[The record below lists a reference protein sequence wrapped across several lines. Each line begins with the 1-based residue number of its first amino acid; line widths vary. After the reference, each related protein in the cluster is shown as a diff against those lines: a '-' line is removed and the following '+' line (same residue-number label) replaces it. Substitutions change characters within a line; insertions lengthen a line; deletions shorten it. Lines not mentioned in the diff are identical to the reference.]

1 MKFVFLGTLTN
12 IQNLIIASGQQATF
26 SAETRTATYKEGVF
40 NAQEA
45 GAYKFANFTIKDY
58 ATVTFETTGK
68 ALQLTI
74 LELHYG
80 STLKGEKILLQSNE
94 ITLQPGSTI
103 DLSGGGY
110 AAQQGSG
117 KGTKVS
123 VTADLIIVIVQVCH

>member
-1 MKFVFLGTLTN
+1 MGGTSLKY
-12 IQNLIIASGQQATF
+12 S
-26 SAETRTATYKEGVF
+26 ATYKEGVF
-40 NAQEA
+40 NAREA

-110 AAQQGSG
+110 YQLVHMVNPCVMFFLHMGN
-117 KGTKVS
+117 
-123 VTADLIIVIVQVCH
+123 L

>member
-1 MKFVFLGTLTN
+1 M
-12 IQNLIIASGQQATF
+12 IIASGQTAVL

-40 NAQEA
+40 EAQEA

-68 ALQLTI
+68 PLQLTI

-80 STLKGEKILLQSNE
+80 STLKGEKIILQSNQ
-94 ITLQPGSTI
+94 ITLNPGSTI

-110 AAQQGSG
+110 AAEQGTG
-117 KGTKVS
+117 KGDKVCFKIT
-123 VTADLIIVIVQVCH
+123 VVCYTIDLYWIICC

>member
-1 MKFVFLGTLTN
+1 MTN

-26 SAETRTATYKEGVF
+26 AAETRTATYKEGVF

-68 ALQLTI
+68 PLQLTI

-117 KGTKVS
+117 KGTKVCIIAEYP
-123 VTADLIIVIVQVCH
+123 VDLIIVIVLVCH